1 MRFEYHHL
9 HMNLKARVELYI
21 KKKGKKKNKKLIF
34 HIEENE
40 GKVKILDRDVL
51 LSRSRLLSGVRSPV
65 ASFQPVPRESRR
77 RP

>member
-21 KKKGKKKNKKLIF
+21 KKKGKKNKKLIF

-40 GKVKILDRDVL
+40 GKVKILGRDVL

>member
-9 HMNLKARVELYI
+9 HMNLKARVELCI
-21 KKKGKKKNKKLIF
+21 KKKEKNKKLIF

-40 GKVKILDRDVL
+40 GKVKILGRDVL

>member
-9 HMNLKARVELYI
+9 HMNLKARVELYT
-21 KKKGKKKNKKLIF
+21 KKKKEKNKKLIF

-40 GKVKILDRDVL
+40 GKVKILGRDVL
-51 LSRSRLLSGVRSPV
+51 FSRSRLLSGVRSPV